1 MWKFVKNDFHL
12 RSYDGGQIFISDI
25 YYFSKQLNMTFQ
37 TLSSN
42 SQKTNA
48 KCKKKMFIT
57 RYENKNTEEQTRFAL
72 IT

>member
-1 MWKFVKNDFHL
+1 
-12 RSYDGGQIFISDI
+12 
-25 YYFSKQLNMTFQ
+25 MTFQ

-48 KCKKKMFIT
+48 KCKKMFIT